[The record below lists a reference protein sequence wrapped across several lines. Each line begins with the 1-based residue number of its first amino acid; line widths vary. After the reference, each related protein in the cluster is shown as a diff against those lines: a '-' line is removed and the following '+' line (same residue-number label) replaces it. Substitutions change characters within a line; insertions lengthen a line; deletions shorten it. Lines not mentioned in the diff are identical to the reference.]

1 MKVLSVAGVA
11 ITAMGAVLGSSC
23 EPASVYMIQNSKGHH
38 VSKESPMLDLD
49 QTQLVLSDVSGTSRF
64 HSVSNAEDARVV
76 NSMKHKASLFS
87 KKPHNS
93 ILIVVDN
100 VKNGDLLD
108 VKPTFKIDKSPD
120 CSFFSD
126 FIEQTKQELVQLS
139 GKVSHMLKDGVAVL
153 THHFDAVKR
162 GVEEIEVPIE
172 GLDMDDS
179 ADQAVLGDI
188 STIKSL
194 EYNVIHDDGMFVHL
208 SSLAGVDAEKYPV
221 ALNAMKRA
229 LMKLIDQAENYKLTV
244 VAVPENTCATI
255 HRVKRDDDKKQSGVV
270 KPVLGGYKDKQ
281 TCEDKTNKCSGHG
294 ECVKIHNG
302 KYACA
307 CKASYDED
315 RKKTT
320 RWGGDACQKKDVSIE
335 FQLFFWT
342 GLGILFVTA
351 YALQLLYSIGSDPL
365 PGVLNTAKSS

>member
-1 MKVLSVAGVA
+1 M
-11 ITAMGAVLGSSC
+11 TAMGAVASSSC
-23 EPASVYMIQNSKGHH
+23 EPASVYMFQSSKGHH

-64 HSVSNAEDARVV
+64 HSVANAEDARVV
-76 NSMKHKASLFS
+76 NSMKHKCSLFS
-87 KKPHNS
+87 KQPHNS
-93 ILIVVDN
+93 VLIVVDN

-120 CSFFSD
+120 SGFFSN

-139 GKVSHMLKDGVAVL
+139 GKVSHMLKDGVAVV

-162 GVEEIEVPIE
+162 GVDDIDESIE
-172 GLDMDDS
+172 GLDMDNS
-179 ADQAVLGDI
+179 ADQAVMGDI

-194 EYNVIHDDGMFVHL
+194 EYNVVHDDGMFVHL
-208 SSLAGVDAEKYPV
+208 KSLTGVDADKYPV

-229 LMKLIDQAENYKLTV
+229 LMELIDQAENHKLTI
-244 VAVPENTCATI
+244 VAVPENTCAAI
-255 HRVKRDDDKKQSGVV
+255 RVNKRDDNNKESGVV
-270 KPVLGGYKDKQ
+270 KPVLGGFKDKE
-281 TCEDKTNKCSGHG
+281 TCENKTNKCSGHG

-307 CKASYDED
+307 CKPSYDED